1 MRDNIDTFHANE
13 ADGVPI
19 YRKDFSPLAS
29 AVLAQGEIAGGGG
42 FLSSQQI
49 DFNGKGNEED
59 QMAQKNNLPEPV
71 SNALAALNDVNF
83 FDDSSAQPLPRTW
96 I

>member
-19 YRKDFSPLAS
+19 YRKDFFPAGFSGIGP
-29 AVLAQGEIAGGGG
+29 GRDCGGGG